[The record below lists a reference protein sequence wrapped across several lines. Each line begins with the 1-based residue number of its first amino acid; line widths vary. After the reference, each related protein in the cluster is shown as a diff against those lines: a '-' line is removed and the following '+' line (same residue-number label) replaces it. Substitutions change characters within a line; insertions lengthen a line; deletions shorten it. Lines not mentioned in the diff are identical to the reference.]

1 MIGLESQLLLFLLG
15 GRLRLYIVYTQED
28 PGLRES
34 SYELCYNH
42 SCYLIGQGDMSGAQ
56 EKLRKAEGI
65 LDTGLDNQK
74 KKK

>member
-1 MIGLESQLLLFLLG
+1 MYVHVFI
-15 GRLRLYIVYTQED
+15 QED

-56 EKLRKAEGI
+56 EKLRKAEGRFLNHCTI
-65 LDTGLDNQK
+65 LNGYSHTDRYNKVGIVQYLV
-74 KKK
+74 

>member
-1 MIGLESQLLLFLLG
+1 MLLYMYVHAF
-15 GRLRLYIVYTQED
+15 IQED

-56 EKLRKAEGI
+56 EKLRKAEGRFQTI
-65 LDTGLDNQK
+65 VRFLMNQRPR
-74 KKK
+74 

>member
-1 MIGLESQLLLFLLG
+1 MIGLENQFLLLLLG
-15 GRLRLYIVYTQED
+15 GRLRQVLLYIVFTQED

-42 SCYLIGQGDMSGAQ
+42 SCYLIGQGDMTGAQ

-65 LDTGLDNQK
+65 LDTGLDN
-74 KKK
+74 

>member
-1 MIGLESQLLLFLLG
+1 MCNKYHYVMFSLVYMSM
-15 GRLRLYIVYTQED
+15 YIVFTQED

-65 LDTGLDNQK
+65 L
-74 KKK
+74 